1 MHILDIYKIDDEDQE
16 FGVSMYIRQRWTDP
30 RVKFSATNPDITH
43 VVLNDRDKLWVPD
56 TFFVNER
63 RTKFSEALT
72 ENSFIKIFNDGRV
85 IYSTRVHTTLSCPL
99 NHAKFPFDV
108 QSCSFTLES
117 YGHKRKELEY
127 VWYEDKDFPVTV
139 GKKLTTKPFQ
149 LRGYGI
155 DACCKPNALCE
166 YSCLTVDFLLSRRG
180 FGRYLLQAYLPIT
193 FAVALAYLCL
203 WLRTDWTI
211 KVFLSAVSILCTAIL
226 AAFASSL
233 GPETND
239 CTALDAWGFWSVVLS
254 TLPMIVLIISR
265 LLTPKV
271 EEAKDEKL
279 EKGEIK
285 ESLLGSRVEKIAIY
299 MFPLIFALY
308 NFVYWANYANRMSPE
323 NAIADERKVI
333 VLDP

>member
-1 MHILDIYKIDDEDQE
+1 
-16 FGVSMYIRQRWTDP
+16 MYIRQRWTDP

-127 VWYEDKDFPVTV
+127 VWYEEKDFPVSV

-155 DACCKPNALCE
+155 DACCKPNAPCE
-166 YSCLTVDFLLSRRG
+166 YSCL
-180 FGRYLLQAYLPIT
+180 
-193 FAVALAYLCL
+193 
-203 WLRTDWTI
+203 

-271 EEAKDEKL
+271 KEAKDEKL

-299 MFPLIFALY
+299 MFPLVFALY